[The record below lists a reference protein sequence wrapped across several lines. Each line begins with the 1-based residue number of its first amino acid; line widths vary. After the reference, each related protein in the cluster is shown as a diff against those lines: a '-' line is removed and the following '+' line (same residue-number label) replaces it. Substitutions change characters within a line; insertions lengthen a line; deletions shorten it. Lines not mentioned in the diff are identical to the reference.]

1 MKSVAEAL
9 QQLDPTLVDAA
20 EKAQAKMQYQIEQLE
35 GRAARAQARR
45 TEEIT
50 RHAELLSSSLYPRKT
65 LQEREVAGLCFLAR
79 PGLDFLHTLY
89 NAVQTDCTGH
99 HVLYLEQ

>member
-1 MKSVAEAL
+1 
-9 QQLDPTLVDAA
+9 
-20 EKAQAKMQYQIEQLE
+20 MQYQIEQLQ

-50 RHAELLSSSLYPRKT
+50 RHAELLSASLYPQKM
-65 LQEREVAGLCFLAR
+65 LQERELAGIYFVAR
-79 PGLDFLHTLY
+79 HGLDFLHVLY